1 MRILPLFML
10 FFFSLSLFAQD
21 EKIDEYNRNLED
33 LTIPKKGPNKS
44 KYTHAFLAYGFIIG
58 PSEGD
63 SSSLKYGNSSTFSVG
78 FRNKYRLSKIYELG
92 FDFSYLRTR
101 FLPVQDSSKNVP
113 NGELHDKEMLAI
125 NSLELLVF
133 NRFKFK
139 NKEHSAG
146 IFLDLGA
153 YANWNYRTVHY
164 TRNENRKPGSKETL
178 VKDYHLDYMTD
189 YAYGVSARI
198 GFNRFAIDVRYRLSE
213 VFEGNNNYGEF
224 PNMTIGLQLGL
235 HQ

>member
-1 MRILPLFML
+1 MRLIPLFIL
-10 FFFSLSLFAQD
+10 FLFSTIVLAQK
-21 EKIDEYNRNLED
+21 EEVDEYNRNLDD

-44 KYTHAFLAYGFIIG
+44 KYTHAFLAYGFLVG
-58 PSEGD
+58 SSEGD

-78 FRNKYRLSKIYELG
+78 FRNKYRLSKFYELG

-101 FLPVQDSSKNVP
+101 FLPVQDSAKNVP
-113 NGELHDKEMLAI
+113 NRELHDKEMLGI
-125 NSLELLVF
+125 NALELLVF

-139 NKEHSAG
+139 NKVHSAG

-153 YANWNYRTVHY
+153 YFNWNYRTVHY
-164 TRNENRKPGSKETL
+164 RRNDKAVTGSKETL

-189 YAYGVSARI
+189 YAYGVSARL
-198 GFNRFAIDVRYRLSE
+198 GFNRFAIDVRYRLSD